1 VKFNAGRIRFE
12 NPNWG
17 PNHNA
22 CNYRP
27 LHQLIFGLALEK
39 THFAGAVAYPASAE
53 VEDRVPCRDTGG
65 ADHCLAKPFPSANFR
80 PAFGR

>member
-12 NPNWG
+12 NPNLG
-17 PNHNA
+17 PHPNA

-39 THFAGAVAYPASAE
+39 THFAGAVAYSASAE
-53 VEDRVPCRDTGG
+53 WKTAYRAGMRAARTTAWPS
-65 ADHCLAKPFPSANFR
+65 HFPSANLR